1 MNYLEHE
8 TEVKYVDGLLAHSQE
23 WQWLIEKI
31 QERFEVKEVDSWE
44 EYLNESIAMRKMFQ
58 YFVKVLEVCDGEW
71 KYRKVIH
78 AEMWEI
84 AKFYIGKISLDACMQ
99 KVSYNVCK
107 LFLLCVWM
115 ADSSLVAHVITEKF
129 MKYVPLYR
137 QEKLF
142 SIN

>member
-58 YFVKVLEVCDGEW
+58 YFVKVCDGEW

-84 AKFYIGKISLDACMQ
+84 AKFYIGKISLDACM
-99 KVSYNVCK
+99 
-107 LFLLCVWM
+107 
-115 ADSSLVAHVITEKF
+115 
-129 MKYVPLYR
+129 
-137 QEKLF
+137 
-142 SIN
+142 

>member
-99 KVSYNVCK
+99 KGGIADYGNPIFYVFFSFC
-107 LFLLCVWM
+107 FLH
-115 ADSSLVAHVITEKF
+115 S
-129 MKYVPLYR
+129 MKR
-137 QEKLF
+137 R
-142 SIN
+142 NA

>member
-58 YFVKVLEVCDGEW
+58 YFVKVLEVCDG
-71 KYRKVIH
+71 
-78 AEMWEI
+78 
-84 AKFYIGKISLDACMQ
+84 D
-99 KVSYNVCK
+99 
-107 LFLLCVWM
+107 
-115 ADSSLVAHVITEKF
+115 
-129 MKYVPLYR
+129 
-137 QEKLF
+137 
-142 SIN
+142 